1 MPRGVL
7 LSLALPERRINGYLL
22 VSATFHGKSS
32 STRLA
37 DSILSIWRRYAC
49 GLIPFRQQGPLSPYS
64 RAPFTTVITAEKHI
78 DCPSIIL
85 PSTSKLL
92 VGFDLFN
99 CVNRASQRK
108 ALMHH
113 LTLKVT
119 TSKMTFNGTMR
130 FNVSLGRLFQYT
142 KLSVICVS
150 CIKYQRQH
158 FRIHN
163 QMCN

>member
-32 STRLA
+32 STQLA

-49 GLIPFRQQGPLSPYS
+49 GLISFRQQVPLSPYS

-92 VGFDLFN
+92 VELDLFN

-108 ALMHH
+108 
-113 LTLKVT
+113 
-119 TSKMTFNGTMR
+119 
-130 FNVSLGRLFQYT
+130 RLARTVLIFTESSDQFSRATDRVPGLPASPGYA
-142 KLSVICVS
+142 
-150 CIKYQRQH
+150 Q
-158 FRIHN
+158 
-163 QMCN
+163 

>member
-1 MPRGVL
+1 MARVHQQVGRPFRQN
-7 LSLALPERRINGYLL
+7 SQYMAQ
-22 VSATFHGKSS
+22 
-32 STRLA
+32 
-37 DSILSIWRRYAC
+37 
-49 GLIPFRQQGPLSPYS
+49 IPFRQQGPLSPYS

-85 PSTSKLL
+85 PLTSKLL

-113 LTLKVT
+113 LMLKVT
-119 TSKMTFNGTMR
+119 TPKMTFNGTMR